1 MSDSTS
7 RGRDAVAVADRVEA
21 AGAEGY
27 FRSIVENTSDAVV
40 GVDESGNVVVANPAV
55 ERLFGYVPEE
65 LLGEPVTTLMPERL
79 RSAHDTAFERYLS
92 SGERTVDWNY
102 VEFPG
107 EHRDGHEL
115 QLSIAFRETDSAG
128 ERMFTGF
135 IRDITDRKERERELE
150 RRRDELERLN
160 RINGV
165 IRDINRSLVE
175 ASDRDAMLMAVCEH
189 LTAADQYRFAWIGE
203 RDLSS
208 ERVRPT
214 AWAGN
219 GTGYLD
225 GAVVPADRGDEAVSP
240 ATAAAR
246 TGEPQI
252 MSNVA
257 EDPAFEPWRADALD
271 QENRSVAAVPIAYD
285 DTLYGVLVVYGERL
299 GLFDERERAV
309 LTELGESIG
318 HAVNALE
325 QRRMIMGD
333 TRLEVELRA
342 SDAIDECNVLD
353 SGETLTVNR
362 SVPGTGD
369 TVVLFVSTDADV
381 ESGFVADV
389 FGELAPVEGVRRVS
403 DRLLE
408 VVMVDPPVARTL
420 SAHGGRIK
428 SASVE
433 GMDLHFVTE
442 VPQDA
447 DVRAV
452 VESIRETFPGTELIA
467 QRTVSRDDRSVE
479 EYRATADAEL
489 TEKQR
494 TTLEAAYF
502 GGYFDRPREST
513 GEELAASLGV
523 SPSTFHQ
530 HLQTGLRKS
539 LATLFN

>member
-21 AGAEGY
+21 AGVEGY
-27 FRSIVENTSDAVV
+27 FRFVVKNTSDAVI
-40 GVDESGNVVVANPAV
+40 GVDESGDVVVANPAV
-55 ERLFGYVPEE
+55 ERLFGYAPEE
-65 LLGEPVTTLMPERL
+65 LLGEPVTTLVPERL
-79 RSAHDTAFERYLS
+79 QSVYGTAFERYLS
-92 SGERTVDWNY
+92 SGERTVDRNY
-102 VEFPG
+102 VGFPG
-107 EHRDGHEL
+107 AHRDGHEL
-115 QLSIAFRETDSAG
+115 QLSIAFRETGSAG

-150 RRRDELERLN
+150 RQRDELERLN

-165 IRDINRSLVE
+165 IRDINCSLVE

-214 AWAGN
+214 AWAGG

-225 GAVVPADRGDEAVSP
+225 AVVPADRGDEAVSP

-246 TGEPQI
+246 TGEPQV
-252 MSNVA
+252 MSDVA

-271 QENRSVAAVPIAYD
+271 QGNRSVAAVPIAYD
-285 DTLYGVLVVYGERL
+285 DTLYGVLVVYGECP
-299 GLFDERERAV
+299 GLFDERERTV

-318 HAVNALE
+318 HAANAFE

-369 TVVLFVSTDADV
+369 TVVLFVSTDADM
-381 ESGFVADV
+381 ESDFVADV
-389 FGELAPVEGVRRVS
+389 FGELAPVESVRRVS

-408 VVMVDPPVARTL
+408 VVMVDPPIARTL

-433 GMDLHFVTE
+433 GTDLHFVTE

-479 EYRATADAEL
+479 EYCATADAEL

-539 LATLFN
+539 LATLFE